1 MQKNHRK
8 ALSKPVH
15 SSAVLRVRKNIIIY
29 LAFVV
34 IIATLAY
41 VHLFMGKYT
50 VQFSVTDE
58 NGALP
63 SSSPLILIYPYSE
76 DLSLPELIWKQEK
89 DGMVC
94 YTPYVHR
101 YLGATGDFVWENA
114 LPGMYWMAVNDTL
127 QKIEVPFGL
136 KKRINI
142 QVKAK
147 PDLHTAVVTL
157 KDEKGNPRAGHSFA
171 FNLYGLDEE
180 PMYYDTDHRFTD
192 ENGVFLW
199 KEIPPGNHLLSVSDH
214 INHCVREFRV
224 VVCPGSEETLVWE
237 FVY

>member
-1 MQKNHRK
+1 MIPD
-8 ALSKPVH
+8 LIFMVT
-15 SSAVLRVRKNIIIY
+15 
-29 LAFVV
+29 
-34 IIATLAY
+34 IAMTVCVY
-41 VHLFMGKYT
+41 LFMVKYT
-50 VQFSVTDE
+50 VHFSVTDE
-58 NGALP
+58 NGAPP
-63 SSSPLILIYPYSE
+63 SASRLVLIYPYRE
-76 DLSLPELIWKQEK
+76 DLSLPALIWKQEK

-94 YTPYVHR
+94 YTPYVHG
-101 YLGATGDFVWENA
+101 YLMESGNFVWENA
-114 LPGMYWMAVNDTL
+114 LPGVYWVAVNDTL

-171 FNLYGLDEE
+171 FNLYGLNEE
-180 PMYYDTDHRFTD
+180 PMYYDMDHRFTD

-199 KEIPPGNHLLSVSDH
+199 KEIPPGNHLLYVGDH
-214 INHCVREFRV
+214 INHCVREFHV
-224 VVCPGSEETLVWE
+224 VVRPGSEETLFWE

>member
-1 MQKNHRK
+1 MTMNIEMRTKRK
-8 ALSKPVH
+8 MILPG
-15 SSAVLRVRKNIIIY
+15 
-29 LAFVV
+29 
-34 IIATLAY
+34 IIALAGLIVCVY
-41 VHLFMGKYT
+41 LFGVKYT
-50 VQFSVTDE
+50 VHFFMTEE

-63 SSSPLILIYPYSE
+63 SSSSLILIYPYSE

-89 DGMVC
+89 DGLVC

-101 YLGATGDFVWENA
+101 YLGGTGDFVWENA
-114 LPGMYWMAVNDTL
+114 LPGVYWMAVNDTL

-171 FNLYGLDEE
+171 FNLYDLGEE

-214 INHCVREFRV
+214 INHCVREFHV
-224 VVCPGSEETLVWE
+224 VVRPGSEETLFWE